1 VVNDQEGQ
9 KKVRML
15 SFFIIGLLT
24 SMTFASGS
32 YGGVYSQN
40 VTLSE
45 TSTGAT
51 KFGSFVI
58 ARNGQNATGIEAITK
73 ATGTPLTN
81 NTGSQSNQSSQPA
94 QPLGNLL
101 VEHAGVLLQVC
112 KPTLT
117 ILRYRINV

>member
-1 VVNDQEGQ
+1 MNW
-9 KKVRML
+9 KL
-15 SFFIIGLLT
+15 SSGILGSAISMILIAGLP
-24 SMTFASGS
+24 
-32 YGGVYSQN
+32 GVTAY
-40 VTLSE
+40 
-45 TSTGAT
+45 
-51 KFGSFVI
+51 
-58 ARNGQNATGIEAITK
+58 GQNATGIEAITK